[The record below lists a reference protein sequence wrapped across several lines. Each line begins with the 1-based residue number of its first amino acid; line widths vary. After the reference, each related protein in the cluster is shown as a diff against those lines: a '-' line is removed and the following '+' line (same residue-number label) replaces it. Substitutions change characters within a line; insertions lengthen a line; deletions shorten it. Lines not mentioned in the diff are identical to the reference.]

1 MQNHCRR
8 ILIFWMKRKRLW
20 GKTWMVRTKD
30 YLFEIA
36 LNLCYFLALP
46 SLILFWKTS
55 DIIGEDEEGEGIDL
69 QQYPWEGSDRDYEY
83 EEVTTFLNILKSL
96 LQDSDFILF
105 MCISMGGYGCFYFTY
120 VDPWFTMCSF
130 LGESSI
136 SSVRI
141 ILSLLEIAVGQLW
154 GHLKFFVRAQRKLF
168 LWILW
173 ISAKRKMILLLLN
186 LSLSSNRILS
196 IIPAFDASYHVSD
209 SSGDLKRK

>member
-1 MQNHCRR
+1 M
-8 ILIFWMKRKRLW
+8 
-20 GKTWMVRTKD
+20 
-30 YLFEIA
+30 
-36 LNLCYFLALP
+36 
-46 SLILFWKTS
+46 
-55 DIIGEDEEGEGIDL
+55 

-141 ILSLLEIAVGQLW
+141 ILSLLEIAVGQL
-154 GHLKFFVRAQRKLF
+154 
-168 LWILW
+168 
-173 ISAKRKMILLLLN
+173 
-186 LSLSSNRILS
+186 
-196 IIPAFDASYHVSD
+196 
-209 SSGDLKRK
+209 